1 MILLQTV
8 CKTTTVQPYMDKA
21 GTGIKGFLKVL
32 ANGKRVR
39 WPSLITSLPP
49 KKIAVAWAVAN
60 GFAVAKLHFLP
71 LGLKHTALG
80 TSDSPERKEAA
91 MKLGRQPAPTPLVRT
106 TLPV

>member
-21 GTGIKGFLKVL
+21 GTGITGFLKVL
-32 ANGKRVR
+32 ANGKHVK

-60 GFAVAKLHFLP
+60 GLCSGQTPFLASGAKAH
-71 LGLKHTALG
+71 
-80 TSDSPERKEAA
+80 SPGD
-91 MKLGRQPAPTPLVRT
+91 L
-106 TLPV
+106 